1 MSVVCI
7 LHTFV
12 VCSIPTTSQGQRI
25 KTDDDEGT
33 FTPAVGTQFTLLN
46 IH

>member
-7 LHTFV
+7 LYTFV
-12 VCSIPTTSQGQRI
+12 VGSIPTTSQGQRI

-33 FTPAVGTQFTLLN
+33 FTPAVDTQYSTFIN
-46 IH
+46 